1 MSHERPPNDASS
13 SPSAA
18 ELPPRFARVL
28 RQARALH
35 RSRIEGADVRLL
47 EARIQQALAATGRP
61 ADVYPADVRPAGRQR
76 GWRRTAVAALLFVA
90 VGATA
95 LFGLPTG
102 GDEDVAYAVPLA
114 ALDAADIARNVPYG
128 LDLERVRSCT
138 GSAGRPIYAFPPV
151 RDNVFVVERCAVDS
165 QGPTAK
171 ATGERVRGRLVRPED
186 LPVVGLVAVP
196 DDDTRRGAD
205 IGKTDLGD
213 IVVYDVSYGRT
224 RYYLGVSK
232 REVVEKGDC
241 RVCHHADRV
250 QGSNPHRIVLRQ
262 Q

>member
-1 MSHERPPNDASS
+1 MSHERLPNDAS
-13 SPSAA
+13 PTTPGA
-18 ELPPRFARVL
+18 ELPPRLGRAVDR
-28 RQARALH
+28 ARALY
-35 RSRIEGADVRLL
+35 REQLAGADVRLL
-47 EARIQQALAATGRP
+47 QARIEQSLAHAARP
-61 ADVYPADVRPAGRQR
+61 AARGGR
-76 GWRRTAVAALLFVA
+76 WRRAAAAALLFVA
-90 VGATA
+90 VGAAA
-95 LFGLPTG
+95 LFGLPTQ
-102 GDEDVAYAVPLA
+102 GDEDMAYAVPLA

-151 RDNVFVVERCAVDS
+151 RDNVFVVERCAVDP
-165 QGPTAK
+165 QRPAAT

-196 DDDTRRGAD
+196 DEDTRRGAD

-232 REVVEKGDC
+232 REAVEKGDC
-241 RVCHHADRV
+241 MVCHHAERV
-250 QGSNPHRIVLRQ
+250 RGSNPHRIVLRQ